1 MKRFKSKQSLKK
13 EKNIPIQQPNIKIY
27 AKDNVFDNFDITD
40 LIKKDLL
47 IPKTDL
53 QHFIYKKD
61 INNSN
66 ISSTS
71 TNDASQLDKDQEEII
86 SEINNNNHFNIEIEK
101 LTLIYKNGYE
111 VPFINMYT
119 PVKLIGQGHFGL
131 VLSVVHNE
139 TNQKMAVKIIQKKNF
154 SDEYYLTETQ
164 LLNKLNHERV
174 IKLYDVVDTEEYLF
188 IFTELCQGGSLKDY
202 IISKYNSNQNYFMK
216 DSECSKIIK
225 NIMQGV
231 EYLTNNGIIHRDLK
245 PENIMFR
252 KENDINSLVLCD
264 FGLAKEN
271 PGNSFLET
279 KCGTLI
285 FMAPEVILNR
295 PYDSLVDIWSLG
307 IIMYILESGG
317 SHPFYN
323 SSINSKIY
331 IDLIKN
337 KSRINFPDFFPTI
350 ARNFFLK
357 LCKYEPFFRYNITR
371 ALNHPWIERINRKI
385 PLTVFEDVERENKIK
400 NFKNMLAS
408 FICLRQL
415 KMFFRKNNK
424 NKTCRTTKTKCSLLY
439 KYKLMSPIL
448 NLDKQIFNFNN
459 IKDNIKPKE
468 EATKEGTTNLPSIF
482 HSLSPRARAKNKLF
496 SAKYLKS
503 INIAKP
509 EIKPRNLFNKGE
521 KNNNINKFRLH
532 LDKLKQKNFIYKR
545 KNSCVKSLSLNYDL
559 NLKQNSSNKFD
570 ASFDKNKKYLKE
582 KVKKFRL
589 YSSIKINPNKNFL
602 KKISFFSPRIAD
614 AVFDNNEK

>member
-119 PVKLIGQGHFGL
+119 PIKLIGQGHFGL

-264 FGLAKEN
+264 FGLAQEN

-337 KSRINFPDFFPTI
+337 KSRINFPDFFPII

-371 ALNHPWIERINRKI
+371 ALNHPWIERFNRKI

-424 NKTCRTTKTKCSLLY
+424 NKTCRTNKTKCSLLY

-521 KNNNINKFRLH
+521 KNNNINKFKLH
-532 LDKLKQKNFIYKR
+532 LDKLKQKNFLYKR